1 MFYEEIPEKDTEE
14 SVELYRDEPN
24 RDTGNYYSDI
34 GDMSNYSFSS
44 PRQESTPEKELL
56 RYFLA
61 RGMRPQQA
69 MMSTRA
75 VMSGKSLR
83 KTASI
88 GDTIK
93 KYTIGE
99 DEPGWKARVGA
110 GIVGAGLGAGS
121 QAFRPASPRRLLLGT
136 ILGGAAGALTP
147 GNPAAGLGLAGASYG
162 LLRSANTGN
171 LLRHLK
177 MDKLKG
183 VQEGLRDAAGLV
195 RSTNLDAA
203 DVKRLNK
210 AVSSGGFGTRAE
222 VRDVLEN
229 FLKRVEGGGYSGA
242 DIVADA
248 GNPRL
253 TSVFS
258 KILPSSMGGVRNV
271 RLTAA
276 PEPSGLGK
284 LVASADDVAKTNISG
299 LDTGNISD
307 LRNILKDFNRSS
319 KLNMPTKFSEG
330 SSTHASRALEAALAI
345 QKFNPAAAKEI
356 VAASGQADRAAAH
369 LLAPIMLGLGGS
381 AVGAAAE
388 GLFGVNNKAYGAV
401 SGLQNASNY
410 VTGSVPSNMADA
422 MGITAA
428 RKHFNDNYGKYL
440 LGGAVAAPLLYHM
453 YRTPMREDL
462 RTRGRI

>member
-1 MFYEEIPEKDTEE
+1 MFYEEIPETDTDE
-14 SVELYRDEPN
+14 SVELYRDEPE
-24 RDTGNYYSDI
+24 NYYSDV

-44 PRQESTPEKELL
+44 PRRETTPEKELL

-69 MMSTRA
+69 MESTRA

-110 GIVGAGLGAGS
+110 GIVGAGIGAGS
-121 QAFRPASPRRLLLGT
+121 QAFAPVSPRRLLLGT
-136 ILGGAAGALTP
+136 LLGGAAGALTP

-183 VQEGLRDAAGLV
+183 VQEGLRDAAALGKK
-195 RSTNLDAA
+195 TKIDAA
-203 DVKRLNK
+203 DVKRLNE
-210 AVSSGGFGTRAE
+210 AVSSSGLGTRAE
-222 VRDVLEN
+222 VRGVLEN

-253 TSVFS
+253 TSMFS

-299 LDTGNISD
+299 LDKGQIQE
-307 LRNILKDFNRSS
+307 LRSLLGDFTQHKQSG
-319 KLNMPTKFSEG
+319 NMPQFIEG
-330 SSTHASRALEAALAI
+330 RATRASRALEAALAI

-369 LLAPIMLGLGGS
+369 LMAPIMLGLGGS
-381 AVGAAAE
+381 AVGSAADSLL
-388 GLFGVNNKAYGAV
+388 GGTNKAYGAV
-401 SGLQNASNY
+401 SGIQNAGNY
-410 VTGSVPSNMADA
+410 LTGTVPSNMADSL
-422 MGITAA
+422 GITSA
-428 RKHFNDNYGKYL
+428 RQHFNDNYGKYL
-440 LGGAVAAPLLYHM
+440 LGGAIAAPLLYHM